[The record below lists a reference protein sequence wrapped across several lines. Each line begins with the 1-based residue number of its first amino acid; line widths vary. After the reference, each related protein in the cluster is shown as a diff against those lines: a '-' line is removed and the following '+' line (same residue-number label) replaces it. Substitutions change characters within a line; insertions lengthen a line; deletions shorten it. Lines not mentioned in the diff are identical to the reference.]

1 MSQFIKDIFLPEKI
15 GAHYL
20 FSKDVVGIVI
30 GKTTIIATK
39 ARLKGKETS
48 IELIIE
54 EKIDITNLE
63 EPESERIAR
72 ALKSLFSKIGSYDE
86 VRTVLP
92 SSLIVFKELKLPFV
106 SREKIKMVIG
116 FEIEPLLPFALRDA
130 VVDFVIVK
138 QITEEKS
145 SEILVTA
152 VQKQHIVEHLALFEA
167 AEIKTD
173 IITVDT
179 ISLYGLYTIIPAYNQ
194 LQGGT
199 ALIDIGLYTTRI
211 TLMINSQLKMIRT
224 LPKGII
230 SITKKAAQDL
240 NTTPNEVMEK
250 LIRFGLEVTEP
261 SDYAQKIEAAA
272 TSVWDDIN
280 FTFTSFTAQFLN
292 RTPMTK
298 AIVLGDG
305 SLIKG
310 FLASLAQKIT
320 IPCEEFRVD
329 TLHEIKTLHIK
340 NDTVITPI
348 NLISVSSVIDS
359 PITVDYNLEHT
370 EFSKP
375 DSSLLIKQLVVMIV
389 LTIGLFVSLATHYS
403 LQTKKLNKELISSQ
417 QQALTALKSTFK
429 NLESEKTLN
438 DAIEAAQIEVEKQ
451 KETWFAF
458 SNQSRA
464 SFLQYLLELTS
475 NIDTKSTG
483 FDIEQISLS
492 EKEMI
497 LKARVRDYEALKIL
511 ERELGQSKLFSYVEP
526 QENLQFTMKIMLAP
540 NIEEL

>member
-15 GAHYL
+15 GLNYL
-20 FSKDVVGIVI
+20 FSKTVVGIVI
-30 GKTTIIATK
+30 GKTTIIGTK
-39 ARLKGKETS
+39 AHHKGTETT
-48 IELIIE
+48 IVLIIE
-54 EKIDITNLE
+54 EKIDITNPE
-63 EPESERIAR
+63 EPELERIAR
-72 ALKSLFSKIGSYDE
+72 ALKSLFSKIGAYDE
-86 VRTVLP
+86 VHTVLP
-92 SSLIVFKELKLPFV
+92 SSLIVFKELKLPFL

-130 VVDFVIVK
+130 VVDFVIIK
-138 QITEEKS
+138 QNIEDKS

-152 VQKQHIVEHLALFEA
+152 VQKQHIVEHLAFFEK

-173 IITVDT
+173 TITVDT

-211 TLMINSQLKMIRT
+211 MLMINSQLKMIRT

-230 SITKKAAQDL
+230 SITKKAAHDL
-240 NTTPNEVMEK
+240 QTTPNEVMEK
-250 LIRFGLEVTEP
+250 LIRFGLEVAEP
-261 SDYAQKIEAAA
+261 SDYAQKIEEAVA
-272 TSVWDDIN
+272 SVWDDIN

-292 RTPMTK
+292 RAPMTK

-310 FLASLAQKIT
+310 FLTSLAQKIT
-320 IPCEEFRVD
+320 IPCEEFNAEK
-329 TLHEIKTLHIK
+329 LHEIKNLHIK
-340 NDTVITPI
+340 NDIIITPV
-348 NLISVSSVIDS
+348 NLVSVSSITNSTV
-359 PITVDYNLEHT
+359 TVDYNLEHK

-375 DSSLLIKQLVVMIV
+375 DNTLLLKQLIVMIV
-389 LTIGLFVSLATHYS
+389 LTISLFASLITHYS
-403 LQTKKLNKELISSQ
+403 LQTKKLNKELISSE

-429 NLESEKTLN
+429 NLESEKKLS
-438 DAIEAAQIEVEKQ
+438 DAIDSADSEVEKQ

-475 NIDTKSTG
+475 NIDTKNTG
-483 FDIEQISLS
+483 LDIEQISLV
-492 EKEMI
+492 EKEMT

-526 QENLQFTMKIMLAP
+526 QENLQFTMKIILAP

>member
-15 GAHYL
+15 GANYL
-20 FSKDVVGIVI
+20 FSKIVVGVVI
-30 GKTTIIATK
+30 GKTSIIGTK
-39 ARLKGKETS
+39 AQLKGVETT
-48 IELIIE
+48 IETIIE
-54 EKIDITNLE
+54 EKIDLTNAE
-63 EPESERIAR
+63 EPEAERIIR
-72 ALKSLFSKIGSYDE
+72 ALKSLFSKIGNYDE

-92 SSLIVFKELKLPFV
+92 SSLIVFKELKLPFL
-106 SREKIKMVIG
+106 SREKISMVIG

-130 VVDFVIVK
+130 VIDFVVVK
-138 QITEEKS
+138 QNTEDKS

-152 VQKQHIVEHLALFEA
+152 VQKQHIIDHLTLFET

-173 IITVDT
+173 VITVDT
-179 ISLYGLYTIIPAYNQ
+179 ISLYGLYTSIPAYNQ

-199 ALIDIGLYTTRI
+199 ALIDIGLYTIRI

-230 SITKKAAQDL
+230 SITKKAAHDL

-250 LIRFGLEVTEP
+250 LIRFGLEIAEP
-261 SDYAQKIEAAA
+261 SDYAQKIEEAAV
-272 TSVWDDIN
+272 SVWDDIN

-292 RTPMTK
+292 RTPLTK
-298 AIVLGDG
+298 AIILGDG
-305 SLIKG
+305 SLVKG
-310 FLASLAQKIT
+310 FLASLAQKIN
-320 IPCEEFRVD
+320 IPCEEFHVE
-329 TLHEIKTLHIK
+329 TLHETKNLKIK
-340 NDTVITPI
+340 NDTIITPI
-348 NLISVSSVIDS
+348 NLVSVSSVIDS

-375 DSSLLIKQLVVMIV
+375 DNKLLIKQLIVMIV
-389 LTIGLFVSLATHYS
+389 LTVGLFTSLVTHYS
-403 LQTKKLNKELISSQ
+403 LQIKKLNKELVSSQ

-429 NLESEKTLN
+429 NLESERTLN
-438 DAIEAAQIEVEKQ
+438 DAIEAAQIEVKKQ
-451 KETWFAF
+451 EETWFAF

-483 FDIEQISLS
+483 FDIEQISLA